1 MQGSSLYGPRMSLHG
16 PRMRLRGPRVSL
28 QGSRMGLHAPTTDLH
43 GSIINLH
50 KWAFIWPQ
58 GELARLQGEPPQLQ
72 WASMAPEWASMS
84 SRQAYTTLTL
94 VSKKK
99 VIILATL
106 NWYICTESID
116 SIRTPVRA
124 KFRLFSRNCC
134 PFRIVYEIQK
144 NIGNI
149 RNFEIRNFVNTLIRI
164 RICGSMP
171 LTNGSGSG
179 SFYFHHWPSRCQQ
192 KKNFFKKLFCI
203 VLFEGTFTSF
213 FKGNK
218 SKRSHKTVEIKV
230 FHTIFA

>member
-1 MQGSSLYGPRMSLHG
+1 MQGSSLHGPSMSLHG

-28 QGSRMGLHAPTTDLH
+28 QGSRMGLHAPKTDLH

-58 GELARLQGEPPQLQ
+58 GELSRLQGEPPQLQ
-72 WASMAPEWASMS
+72 WASMAPEWTSMS

-99 VIILATL
+99 VIILAML

-134 PFRIVYEIQK
+134 HFRIVYEIK
-144 NIGNI
+144 KKHTKYTKFRGN
-149 RNFEIRNFVNTLIRI
+149 EI
-164 RICGSMP
+164 S
-171 LTNGSGSG
+171 
-179 SFYFHHWPSRCQQ
+179 
-192 KKNFFKKLFCI
+192 
-203 VLFEGTFTSF
+203 
-213 FKGNK
+213 
-218 SKRSHKTVEIKV
+218 
-230 FHTIFA
+230 